1 MHKILKFEQFDTTNV
16 NEATTSKHSL
26 DRLEERTDP
35 KNMEIINVNLLK
47 EFPSNPNL
55 ELQVKEYIKD
65 SVLENSYEVIGK
77 TYNYKESVLVLLCA
91 PKIKYKH
98 VDKNLILKVSS
109 LDKKGNEKIY
119 TGNYWAVVYDN
130 KIITV
135 YLKDDANDQDLMDDM
150 REHMKREEAE
160 IYAEVT
166 KFSID
171 RKTVKDANLTIEI
184 NDDGTIKQEISQHVS
199 VDKKEFQT
207 VIKPGLELTYFGM
220 NVDKTMGQKKAVI
233 ESIVKA
239 NGQPIN
245 FNNEFDVSQGIKI
258 FFTNKGS
265 KTFMPN
271 KDCIMIDGKKA
282 EITRIFL
289 DKRMQNPINFLLRV
303 TNTVTKE
310 VLI

>member
-1 MHKILKFEQFDTTNV
+1 MQKILKFSQFDTAFI

-26 DRLEERTDP
+26 DRLEERTNP
-35 KNMEIINVNLLK
+35 KNMEFLNVNFLK
-47 EFPSNPNL
+47 EFPNNQNL
-55 ELQVKEYIKD
+55 ELQIKEHLRD
-65 SVLENSYEVIGK
+65 TVLENSYDVIGK
-77 TYNYKESVLVLLCA
+77 TYSYKESVLVLLCA
-91 PKIKYKH
+91 PKIKFKN
-98 VDKNLILKVSS
+98 VDKNLLVKVTS
-109 LDKKGNEKIY
+109 LDKKGNSKTY

-135 YLKDDANDQDLMDDM
+135 YLKEDANDQDLIDDM

-160 IYAEVT
+160 TYAEVT

-171 RKTVKDANLTIEI
+171 RKTVKKANLLIEI
-184 NDDGTIKQEISQHVS
+184 NDDGTIKQEISQYIS
-199 VDKKEFQT
+199 IDKKEFQT

-220 NVDKTMGQKKAVI
+220 NVDKTLVPKKAVI

-245 FNNEFDVSQGIKI
+245 FNNEFDVSQGVKI

-265 KTFMPN
+265 KTFIPN

-282 EITRIFL
+282 EIIRIFL

-303 TNTVTKE
+303 TNSVSKE
-310 VLI
+310 ILV